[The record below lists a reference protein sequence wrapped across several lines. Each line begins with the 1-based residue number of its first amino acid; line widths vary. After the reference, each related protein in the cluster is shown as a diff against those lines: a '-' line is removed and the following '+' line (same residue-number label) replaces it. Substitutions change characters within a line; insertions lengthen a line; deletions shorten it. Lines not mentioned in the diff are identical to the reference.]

1 MANEYG
7 LTNQAQALLDKVRN
21 LFGASNVQV
30 TSGRSSRTGVA
41 GGSATSQHPGGNA
54 FDFHVSGMTPAQV
67 QATLAASPIP
77 FGQSIQEYGAAA
89 GAGLNHLGVGTK
101 TQLLTGRNGRYSA
114 TNTATLPAANQT
126 ALAQASGFGRDSL
139 VSFLG
144 SDWGNSIADG
154 AFGVGSVLSAPGDRI
169 DAAVASIT
177 PDWNSWFVRIGLGML
192 ALLVIGV
199 ALVMLAP
206 KAADSLGVKLPPVIP
221 V

>member
-1 MANEYG
+1 MSEYG
-7 LTNQAQALLDKVRN
+7 LSAQATALLAKVRN
-21 LFGASNVQV
+21 LFGADNVSV
-30 TSGRSSRTGVA
+30 TSGRASRVGVA
-41 GGSATSQHPGGNA
+41 GGSATSQHPSGNA
-54 FDFHVSGMTPAQV
+54 FDFHVAGMTPAQV

-101 TQLLTGRNGRYSA
+101 TQLLTGNNGRYTA
-114 TNTATLPAANQT
+114 TNVASLPAANQA

-144 SDWGNSIADG
+144 SDLGNSVADG
-154 AFGVGSVLSAPGDRI
+154 AYGLGSVLSAPGDRV
-169 DAAVASIT
+169 DAAIASIT